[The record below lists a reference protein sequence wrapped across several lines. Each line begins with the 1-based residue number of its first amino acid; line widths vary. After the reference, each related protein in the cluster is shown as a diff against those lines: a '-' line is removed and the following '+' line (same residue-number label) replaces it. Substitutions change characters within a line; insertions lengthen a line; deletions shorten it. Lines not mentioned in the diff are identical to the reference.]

1 MRALS
6 TSSKLALAILA
17 SSEAVR
23 ALPAARPRPL
33 SNDDVIQLL
42 EAAGSYQKRAA
53 DPHWYDDVFQGALE
67 WGGDIAG
74 HLGIN
79 ERSARPDP
87 HWYDDVFS
95 GALDWGEDIANHLGI
110 NERSA
115 VPDPHWYDD
124 VFSGALD
131 WGEDIANHLG
141 INERSADPGSF
152 DLDLNNKDAQ
162 RSYQEAQRYYRSHP
176 LSLDFGRVNTRRDI
190 NALTRRDPNWW
201 KTLYSTIDNLILRRD
216 VGDLDRRDPNWWKT
230 LYTAIDNII
239 LRRGVND
246 QEIPAWLQ
254 EAMQKRDAHW

>member
-1 MRALS
+1 MRASS

-17 SSEAVR
+17 SSQAVS
-23 ALPAARPRPL
+23 ALPPARPRPI
-33 SNDDVIQLL
+33 SNDDVIKLL
-42 EAAGSYQKRAA
+42 KAAGSYQKRAA

-74 HLGIN
+74 
-79 ERSARPDP
+79 
-87 HWYDDVFS
+87 
-95 GALDWGEDIANHLGI
+95 HLGI

-141 INERSADPGSF
+141 INERSAKPGSF
-152 DLDLNNKDAQ
+152 DLGLNNKEAQ
-162 RSYQEAQRYYRSHP
+162 RSYAEAQRYYRSHP

-190 NALTRRDPNWW
+190 HALARRDPNWW
-201 KTLYSTIDNLILRRD
+201 NTFYSTIDNLILRRD
-216 VGDLDRRDPNWWKT
+216 AADMQRRDPNWWKTFCSAIDNLILRRDVDDLDRRDPNWWKT

-239 LRRGVND
+239 LRRD
-246 QEIPAWLQ
+246 ADEQEVPSWL
-254 EAMQKRDAHW
+254 